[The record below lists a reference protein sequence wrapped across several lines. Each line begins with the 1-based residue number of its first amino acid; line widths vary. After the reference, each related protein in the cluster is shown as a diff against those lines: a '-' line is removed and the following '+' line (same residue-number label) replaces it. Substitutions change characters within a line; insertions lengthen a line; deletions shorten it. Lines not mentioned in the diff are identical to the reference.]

1 MKDLN
6 FNYMTKEI
14 RDWIRT
20 MPINRDRLSY
30 GFNITNQTYI
40 LYYDVPDL
48 FISLFPLAICPTRTT
63 AADTL
68 SIITDDE
75 IRTTINE
82 RLDSLVNR
90 GRRI

>member
-6 FNYMTKEI
+6 LNYMTKEI

-20 MPINRDRLSY
+20 MPIDRHRLSY
-30 GFNITNQTYI
+30 GFDITHQTYI
-40 LYYDVPDL
+40 LYYDVPNL
-48 FISLFPLAICPTRTT
+48 FISLFPVAFRNTRTE

-68 SIITDDE
+68 STITDDE

-90 GRRI
+90 ARRI